1 MGIHTACTL
10 HAHFT
15 HHAHTSAPRRR
26 AAAAP
31 ERGGTRTLTPVA
43 DAASD
48 VGSSDVGRSDA
59 DFGGPTPPAAGEK
72 SAWAADRSTAT
83 SAPAKAVASPFCS
96 WASSSTMNKSMPR
109 SSLRSRSGLS
119 SPLRS
124 TAPQRSNLSR
134 DASASDRTT
143 ARMPSS
149 SSSPLSCPISL
160 SCPTTLTPM
169 RPAAWVTVTTSGA
182 ASRTSSTASRKSVV
196 GPRARGKGVGLAIVM
211 IGGVP
216 KCPSRG

>member
-1 MGIHTACTL
+1 MHITCTRNAHCMG
-10 HAHFT
+10 
-15 HHAHTSAPRRR
+15 HAHTSAPRRR

-31 ERGGTRTLTPVA
+31 GRGGTRTLTPVA
-43 DAASD
+43 VADITFGRSE
-48 VGSSDVGRSDA
+48 VGRSDSD
-59 DFGGPTPPAAGEK
+59 DFGPPSAPTSGEK

-83 SAPAKAVASPFCS
+83 SAPSKAAASPSCS
-96 WASSSTMNKSMPR
+96 WASSSTMNRSMPR

-134 DASASDRTT
+134 DASRSFRTT

-149 SSSPLSCPISL
+149 SSSPLSCPLSL

-182 ASRTSSTASRKSVV
+182 ASRTNRTASTLSAGLIISAEGCLWVPSVV
-196 GPRARGKGVGLAIVM
+196 RGGNYEQ
-211 IGGVP
+211 
-216 KCPSRG
+216 